1 MPIFDDGSSIQ
12 TFDDGSTLVTDSSG
26 GVSSTPSTDGGSG
39 GFSFSGL
46 GQNTSSGLGSIASA
60 AGDAVNGLAGLGA
73 SQLRLAGSGL
83 FQGGL
88 SGALSRG
95 LPTVNIQ
102 TLGNLQKAKDWR
114 VRLSLPSKFPTGVF
128 GGPVGVLSKTN
139 GVIFPYTPSV
149 TVAHNARYQEQ
160 ALTHSNYKNYFYE
173 GSDVAAITIS
183 GDFTVQNVDEGQ
195 YLLGVIY
202 FLRACTKMFFGND
215 QMAGNPP
222 PILFLDGYGD
232 FYFPHVSCVLTNFTH
247 TLPDSVDYVEVP
259 ASAGTVT
266 NNLPGGSA
274 SAGSVVRLPTQS
286 TISVTVQPV
295 YSRKNVYENFSVG
308 AFSSGKLLGGQYN
321 GSDVSGFI

>member
-12 TFDDGSTLVTDSSG
+12 TFDDGSTLTTDSG
-26 GVSSTPSTDGGSG
+26 GGMSSTNSTDSSG

-46 GQNTSSGLGSIASA
+46 GENISSGLGSIASM
-60 AGDAVNGLAGLGA
+60 AGKGIGGLAEMGA

-83 FQGGL
+83 L
-88 SGALSRG
+88 SGAMSSLTRG

-114 VRLSLPSKFPTGVF
+114 VRLSLPSKFPVGVF
-128 GGPVGVLSKTN
+128 GGPVGVLARTN
-139 GVIFPYTPSV
+139 GLIWPYTPSV

-183 GDFTVQNVDEGQ
+183 GEFTVQNVDEGQ
-195 YLLGVIY
+195 YLLGAIY
-202 FLRACTKMFFGND
+202 FLRSCTKMFFGND
-215 QMAGNPP
+215 TLAGNPP

-232 FYFPHVSCVLTNFTH
+232 FYFPHVSCVVTNFTH

-259 ASAGTVT
+259 VSSGTVT
-266 NNLPGGSA
+266 NNLPGQSGPSGST
-274 SAGSVVRLPTQS
+274 VRLPTTS

-295 YSRKNVYENFSVG
+295 YSRKNVYSNFSVG
-308 AFSSGKLLGGQYN
+308 AFASGKLLGGQYN